1 MFIGQGNY
9 VNLLPVC
16 TRSPKYYILGGYR
29 KIGRLGIPKHVPL
42 DREKATGVSLVNP
55 NDTSAPYL
63 MRNFLLAP
71 MMCVNNVQPFSVAL
85 SPLLSRGHLN

>member
-1 MFIGQGNY
+1 MSTYFHCAHALKS
-9 VNLLPVC
+9 VTFWVD
-16 TRSPKYYILGGYR
+16 K
-29 KIGRLGIPKHVPL
+29 KIGHFRISKHIPL
-42 DREKATGVSLVNP
+42 DMEKPTGVSLVNP
-55 NDTSAPYL
+55 DDTSAPYL

>member
-1 MFIGQGNY
+1 MSTYFQYAHDLKSVTFWVDI
-9 VNLLPVC
+9 
-16 TRSPKYYILGGYR
+16 
-29 KIGRLGIPKHVPL
+29 KIGHFRIPKHIPL
-42 DREKATGVSLVNP
+42 DVEKATGVSLVNP

-71 MMCVNNVQPFSVAL
+71 VMCVNNVQPFSVAL